1 MNLQTRLRCVLAF
14 ALAVVPGMCAQ
25 TEQTLYSFTGG
36 ADGGNPLSSLV
47 KDTAGNL
54 YGTTFVGGAY
64 GAGEVFELSPNTSGG
79 WTQSVLYSFTGGAD
93 GANPFYAD
101 VIFDKAGNLYG
112 TTVEGGAQNLGVV
125 FELTPTASGWTET
138 VLHSFAGGLDGNN
151 PYAGLVFDPFGNL
164 YGTTY
169 AGGPYG
175 IGTVFQLRPASGGQ
189 WTEKVIH
196 AFDTKTGSSPVG
208 GLALDRSGDLFGT
221 TQGGGANGAGVVFE
235 LKYSGSDTWTA
246 GVLHNFTGGADGGNP
261 YAERLILDKAGNL
274 YGTTEGG
281 GLNNSGVVFE
291 LSPNGSGWKGRVLY
305 TFNGA
310 VEQNPF
316 SGLVMDGGGNLY
328 GTCANGNGV
337 TTVGSV
343 FKLAPGA
350 GGKYTESDLYLFT
363 RGDGEFPEAALLID
377 KSGKLYGTTSSGGV
391 DNMGVVFELSR

>member
-1 MNLQTRLRCVLAF
+1 MNLQTRLWWVLAF
-14 ALAVVPGMCAQ
+14 ALALDPGVFAQ
-25 TEQTLYSFTGG
+25 TEQTLYNFTGG
-36 ADGGNPLSSLV
+36 TDGGTPLSSLV
-47 KDTAGNL
+47 KDAAGNL
-54 YGTTFVGGAY
+54 YGTTFVGGVY

-93 GANPFYAD
+93 GANPYYAE

-125 FELTPTASGWTET
+125 FELTPTSSGWAES

-151 PYAGLVFDPFGNL
+151 PYSGLVFDPFGNL

-208 GLALDRSGDLFGT
+208 GLALDGSGDLFGT
-221 TQGGGANGAGVVFE
+221 TQGGGASGAGVVFE

-246 GVLHNFTGGADGGNP
+246 GVLHNFTGGADGGFP
-261 YAERLILDKAGNL
+261 YAEKLILDKTGTL
-274 YGTTEGG
+274 YGTTQGG
-281 GLNNSGVVFE
+281 GLNNSGVVFS

-305 TFNGA
+305 SFNGA

-316 SGLVMDGGGNLY
+316 SGLAMDGGGNLY